1 MSDSFQSAYQEEE
14 YRLER
19 TMEEVDSQLER
30 LQNIPVY
37 TGHDFTEQVLEA
49 GREERRTAL
58 SKSAQQPY
66 FGRLDF
72 EEQGSGAR
80 KPLYIGK
87 IGVDR
92 EEVESIRSSST
103 GVLLS
108 QACFTHL
115 REGKPPLR
123 MKPRKGL
130 LKVSYI

>member
-30 LQNIPVY
+30 LQNIPGY

-58 SKSAQQPY
+58 SRARSNPISDAWISKNRAVVHGNRCILAKS
-66 FGRLDF
+66 
-72 EEQGSGAR
+72 
-80 KPLYIGK
+80 
-87 IGVDR
+87 GVDR

-103 GVLLS
+103 WRAPVASLFYHYRRRS
-108 QACFTHL
+108 L
-115 REGKPPLR
+115 RY
-123 MKPRKGL
+123 
-130 LKVSYI
+130 V